1 MKPIPH
7 FSPIK
12 AKVDGHDMMLFVTGK
27 DRLTAL
33 LGMIESA
40 QTSLRAFFYI
50 FGDDATAIKVC
61 SALIAARTRGVKVWL
76 LVDGFG
82 TANRP
87 DSVYQPLIDAGVVF
101 CRFYPR
107 WGRRY
112 LLRNHQKIVVADE
125 VRALIGGANIV
136 AHYFSDDPDGASW
149 HDLFLQ
155 IDGPAALRLARYFD
169 GLRRWMMSEKTG
181 LRGLIHILSR
191 RSESAGA
198 LRWQFNGPFRRLS
211 PLTRSIKH
219 DIDRAQRVDL
229 IQAYFSPSWG
239 MLRKLARVEA
249 RGGKVRLIT
258 AARSDNTTT
267 IAAARHCY
275 KRLLKGGVDIF
286 EYLPQ
291 MLHMKLIIA
300 DDAVYI
306 GSANFDM
313 RSLFL
318 NAEIMLR
325 IDDAGF
331 ATIMRSFVDTHIPY
345 CDAITRAEHKA
356 RSTLFAKFRWFIA
369 YVLVASIDFTVT
381 RGLNFRRN

>member
-1 MKPIPH
+1 MTAIQHFDPIE
-7 FSPIK
+7 
-12 AKVDGHDMMLFVTGK
+12 AKVDGHHLTLFVSGK
-27 DRLTAL
+27 ERLSAL
-33 LGMIESA
+33 LGLIEGA
-40 QTSLRAFFYI
+40 QTSLRIFFYI
-50 FGDDATAIKVC
+50 FGDDETAIKVR
-61 SALIAARTRGVKVWL
+61 SAMIAARERGVKVWL

-82 TANRP
+82 TADRP
-87 DSVYQPLIDAGVVF
+87 DSVYQPLINAGVVF

-125 VRALIGGANIV
+125 SRALIGGANVV
-136 AHYFSDDPDGASW
+136 AHYFSDDPEGASW
-149 HDLFLQ
+149 HDLYLQ
-155 IDGPAALRLARYFD
+155 INGPAALRLARYFD
-169 GLRRWMMSEKTG
+169 GLRRWMMSQKAG

-191 RSESAGA
+191 RSEASGA
-198 LRWQFNGPFRRLS
+198 LQWQFNGPFRRLS

-219 DIDRAQRVDL
+219 DIDGAQRVDM

-249 RGGKVRLIT
+249 RGGQMRLIT

-267 IAAARHCY
+267 ISAARHCY
-275 KRLLKGGVDIF
+275 KRLLKGEVEIF

-291 MLHMKLIIA
+291 MLHMKLIVA
-300 DDAVYI
+300 DNAVYI

-325 IDDAGF
+325 IEDAGF
-331 ATIMRSFVDTHIPY
+331 AAQIRGFVDAHIAH
-345 CDAITRAEHKA
+345 CAAITRAEHKA
-356 RSTLFAKFRWFIA
+356 RSTWFAKIRWLIA
-369 YVLVASIDFTVT
+369 YAMVASIDFTVT